1 MIRHCIRHE
10 SPLLLYATDVWKAVE
25 CLQVRKKPGHRPR
38 DVRRHPA
45 VVEQEFREEGGQ
57 RSRFTSST
65 RANSTPTMGACAS
78 SCVTSLVEPE
88 KPKPEHKDGVG
99 GVPHR
104 HLPSHRH
111 QRHPHVQRCVGQ
123 RPALPTDDPDETHP
137 TSFPICKGTP
147 LMATPGSTVR
157 AEARAPK
164 SSPSSARSRRRC
176 RRGNQRRS
184 VDGSRPATA
193 ASTRSQR
200 DRPVRYPES
209 RLRDRFGRRGKTTSC
224 AGPPA
229 EVLARGSKARLVAI
243 DPENRELKDYYEG
256 VLEPPT
262 HDPAGIAQWL
272 KTLLDVSMKEKASA
286 LIDTGGGDAA
296 LGSLI
301 QRTDDMVKMMQ
312 DAGVEPVAIYPLS
325 SRISDLSPLTTL
337 EAAGFK
343 PPATLIILNEGRADP
358 TVPREQSFRRIM
370 QHSAYR
376 AAIDRGAIQLW
387 MPRLYVA
394 KEIEDRR
401 TLQGSRDG
409 IVPEGRKVVP
419 LGVFDRSSVHKWLS
433 RWRSSSRLF
442 RPGSPDGGP
451 TG

>member
-1 MIRHCIRHE
+1 M
-10 SPLLLYATDVWKAVE
+10 A
-25 CLQVRKKPGHRPR
+25 QRPR
-38 DVRRHPA
+38 PSAEVVSLFGGDPGDDVA
-45 VVEQEFREEGGQ
+45 EEINVG
-57 RSRFTSST
+57 RS
-65 RANSTPTMGACAS
+65 MG
-78 SCVTSLVEPE
+78 
-88 KPKPEHKDGVG
+88 
-99 GVPHR
+99 
-104 HLPSHRH
+104 
-111 QRHPHVQRCVGQ
+111 
-123 RPALPTDDPDETHP
+123 
-137 TSFPICKGTP
+137 
-147 LMATPGSTVR
+147 
-157 AEARAPK
+157 
-164 SSPSSARSRRRC
+164 
-176 RRGNQRRS
+176 
-184 VDGSRPATA
+184 RPATP
-193 ASTRSQR
+193 ASATVGQVIDLS
-200 DRPVRYPES
+200 DTPKVVFAIG
-209 RLRDRFGRRGKTTSC
+209 LGGGGKTTFMRW
-224 AGPPA
+224 ATG

-301 QRTDDMVKMMQ
+301 ERTDDMVKMMQ

-343 PPATLIILNEGRADP
+343 PRATLVILNEGRADP
-358 TVPREQSFRRIM
+358 TVPREHSFRRIM

-401 TLQGSRDG
+401 ITFREARDG

-419 LGVFDRSSVHKWLS
+419 LGVFDRSSVHKWLQQMAIEFAPV
-433 RWRSSSRLF
+433 SSWI
-442 RPGSPDGGP
+442 P
-451 TG
+451 